1 MTSVLSTLAV
11 KAELFHTADGTAFAD
26 IIIDG
31 HRETWP
37 VHGNR
42 FRSWL
47 RRQYYEATGSVPGP
61 GAITSALNLLEARAQ
76 FEGPRRPVHLRVAEF
91 DGCIYL
97 DLADDDWRAVRVGPD
112 GWQVVSQSAG
122 KVPEDCR
129 HAAAAGADQRWID

>member
-1 MTSVLSTLAV
+1 MLSTLAV

-76 FEGPRRPVHLRVAEF
+76 LKDPDDPFIFALRSLTVASTWIWPMTTGAPSGSDPMDGKWSPVRR
-91 DGCIYL
+91 
-97 DLADDDWRAVRVGPD
+97 
-112 GWQVVSQSAG
+112 
-122 KVPEDCR
+122 
-129 HAAAAGADQRWID
+129 